1 MRKMNLY
8 ILALKIYA
16 TKLRLIRLLY
26 YLLEMEKLIELL
38 NEFEKEV
45 YADEHEH
52 IEYPD
57 WTWDDWEYWFEWDSS
72 ILGEEDWLNWS
83 WSDYRCYN
91 SDLVIISKRYWF
103 IDWLVK
109 NDKINE
115 VKLSCVWTDDMQ
127 YYYSEEDI
135 LLMLLSIQDNSIE
148 FLVSILK

>member
-1 MRKMNLY
+1 
-8 ILALKIYA
+8 
-16 TKLRLIRLLY
+16 
-26 YLLEMEKLIELL
+26 MEKLIELL

-103 IDWLVK
+103 IERLVN
-109 NDKINE
+109 NDKIDFDKVCNSE
-115 VKLSCVWTDDMQ
+115 NYYAVDVWDNTD
-127 YYYSEEDI
+127 E
-135 LLMLLSIQDNSIE
+135 LLMLLAISSTPIE
-148 FLVSILK
+148 DLISYLK

>member
-1 MRKMNLY
+1 
-8 ILALKIYA
+8 
-16 TKLRLIRLLY
+16 
-26 YLLEMEKLIELL
+26 MEKLIELL

-103 IDWLVK
+103 IKRLVE
-109 NDKINE
+109 NDKIDRDKIIE
-115 VKLSCVWTDDMQ
+115 KSDFMPIASDKVWDFLQPT
-127 YYYSEEDI
+127 EEQE
-135 LLMLLSIQDNSIE
+135 LLMLLSIQDNPIE
-148 FLVSILK
+148 FLCSVLK

>member
-1 MRKMNLY
+1 MYLDSD
-8 ILALKIYA
+8 
-16 TKLRLIRLLY
+16 LLFCF
-26 YLLEMEKLIELL
+26 YLLTTRIMEKLIELL

-91 SDLVIISKRYWF
+91 SDLVIISKKYGF
-103 IDWLVK
+103 IERLVK
-109 NDKINE
+109 NDKIELLRLDNRIA
-115 VKLSCVWTDDMQ
+115 LSEFNKV
-127 YYYSEEDI
+127 ERV
-135 LLMLLSIQDNSIE
+135 LMALSIQENPIE
-148 FLVSILK
+148 FLCSVLK

>member
-1 MRKMNLY
+1 MKKG
-8 ILALKIYA
+8 IK
-16 TKLRLIRLLY
+16 
-26 YLLEMEKLIELL
+26 MEKLIELL

-91 SDLVIISKRYWF
+91 SDLVIISKKFWF
-103 IDWLVK
+103 IEWLVK
-109 NDKINE
+109 HFMLDMT
-115 VKLSCVWTDDMQ
+115 KLDARIALSDFNATDRMLMALAISEDPIALLVDCLKTEWT
-127 YYYSEEDI
+127 ET
-135 LLMLLSIQDNSIE
+135 IE
-148 FLVSILK
+148 